1 MAIINSAPQN
11 EAIMSN
17 VGEIGEFRI
26 RNSAKAFNI
35 LSSGLYANKIRA
47 IIRELSCNAVDS
59 HIAAGKQDTPFDV
72 HLPNQ
77 LEPWFAIRDYG
88 TGLTHEQVT
97 NIYTTYFESTK
108 TNSNEFIG
116 ALGLGSKSPFSYT
129 DNFTVT
135 AIKDGIKGVYT
146 AFINEQGVPSIAL
159 MATEETADPS
169 GVEVKF
175 SVNDQWDFSK
185 FVDEARYVYTYFK
198 LRPVVS
204 GKSNFEFREVEYLD
218 KDIIPGVHSYKD
230 GRRSVAIMGNIA
242 YPIDIPHADASL
254 GEYRQLLGCGLEMHF
269 GIGELDFQA
278 SREGLSYIPQTI
290 QAIKSKLEALNAA
303 LATVLSKEADA
314 IPNLWDRAIFLA
326 ERSNHNLW
334 ATAVKKYATDT
345 KLATYDVNRYGGTK
359 EFKFGLE
366 DLAKKYNIVV
376 RGFDY
381 SKHSKAYSNLKHS
394 TSYSD
399 QRNPKTNSYD
409 MFHHWGFTVSKNVA
423 FIINDTNIGAVERA
437 KFHYRTNQPD
447 TRGYVYVLDKADRT
461 KDMKVKAFMKAMS
474 NPPESYFSKASALD
488 KKERQAGVA
497 KNVTILALC
506 ERGHGG
512 YYREKEMVWRDAGK
526 ADTFDANTT
535 HYYLP
540 LSGFNIES
548 KFGMSNAKEFYND
561 LRDCGIN
568 GLKTTIYG
576 VRKGDIEFIK
586 TQKNWVNI
594 EEHIAGVLSKPIDNK
609 LIMSLVLQAI
619 DNHMNISYNFNV
631 TSRITYANSPYVVFV
646 NKLKGFDKIR
656 YSEQSL
662 KRLCQ
667 RYANGVSFNPEAQ
680 VQKYVEEC
688 AQVNARY
695 PLLQYLRSVPSDELA
710 NYINVIDTQKGV

>member
-26 RNSAKAFNI
+26 RNSAKAFSI
-35 LSSGLYANKIRA
+35 LSSGLYANKVRA

-59 HIAAGKQDTPFDV
+59 HIAAGKADTPFDV

-88 TGLTHEQVT
+88 TGLTHDQVT
-97 NIYTTYFESTK
+97 QIYTTYFESTK

-135 AIKDGIKGVYT
+135 AIRDGVKGIYS
-146 AFINEQGVPSIAL
+146 AFINGDGVPSIAL
-159 MATEETADPS
+159 MATESTDEPA

-175 SVNDQWDFSK
+175 SVNDQWDYSK
-185 FVDEARYVYTYFK
+185 FADEARQVYTYFK

-204 GKSNFEFREVEYLD
+204 GKTNFQFREVEYLD

-242 YPIDIPHADASL
+242 YPIEIPQADASL

-290 QAIKSKLEALNAA
+290 EAIKAKLVALNAS
-303 LATVLSKEADA
+303 LATVLAKEADA
-314 IPNLWDRAIFLA
+314 IDNLWSRAIFLSQRA
-326 ERSNHNLW
+326 SHNLW
-334 ATAVKKYATDT
+334 ATAVKKYVADT
-345 KLATYDVNRYGGTK
+345 NLVTYDSNRYGGTK
-359 EFKFGLE
+359 TFKMGLD
-366 DLAKKYNIVV
+366 DLAKQYNIVV

-394 TSYSD
+394 TDYSD

-409 MFHHWGFTVSKNVA
+409 MFFYWGFTVSDRVR
-423 FIINDTNIGAVERA
+423 FIVNDTNIGAVERA
-437 KFHYRTNQPD
+437 KFHYRTHKPD
-447 TRGYVYVLDKADRT
+447 NNGYVYVLDKADKT
-461 KDMKVKAFMKAMS
+461 KEMKVKAFMKAIS

-497 KNVTILALC
+497 KNVTILSLQ
-506 ERGHGG
+506 ERGNGG

-535 HYYLP
+535 YYYLP
-540 LSGFNIES
+540 LSGFSIES
-548 KFGMSNAKEFYND
+548 KFGMRDAKEFYND
-561 LRDCGIN
+561 LKECGIS

-594 EEHIAGVLSKPIDNK
+594 EDHIASELSKPIDNK

-619 DNHMNISYNFNV
+619 DSYTNISYNYNTV
-631 TSRITYANSPYVVFV
+631 SRITNAKSPYAVFV
-646 NKLKGFDKIR
+646 AKLKGFDKIR
-656 YSEQSL
+656 YNEQSL
-662 KRLCQ
+662 KRLCTM
-667 RYANGVSFNPEAQ
+667 YAKGVTFSPEAQ
-680 VQKYVEEC
+680 VQQFVEEC
-688 AQVNARY
+688 RQINARY
-695 PLLQYLRSVPSDELA
+695 PLLAYLRSVPSEELA
-710 NYINVIDTQKGV
+710 DYINVIDTQKGI